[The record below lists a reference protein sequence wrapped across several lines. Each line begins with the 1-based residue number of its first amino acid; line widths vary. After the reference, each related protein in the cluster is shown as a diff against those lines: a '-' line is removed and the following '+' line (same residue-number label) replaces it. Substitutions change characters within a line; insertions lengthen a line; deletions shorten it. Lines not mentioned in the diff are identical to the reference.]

1 MTQDVTQRE
10 GLALI
15 KTDTLQL
22 TSAVTS
28 AAALGRVEP
37 IRVEGQAPFN
47 NDMINLQSSK
57 NFVVAD
63 ESPKSGRQRRTSD
76 S

>member
-1 MTQDVTQRE
+1 MTQDGTQRE

-28 AAALGRVEP
+28 AAAIGRLEP
-37 IRVEGQAPFN
+37 IGVEG
-47 NDMINLQSSK
+47 
-57 NFVVAD
+57 
-63 ESPKSGRQRRTSD
+63 
-76 S
+76 